1 MRRSRWRQ
9 RFWRSR
15 RSPRARRADSR
26 AVAGALLAACALS
39 HVLLV
44 IHASRVPVALIE
56 TSLSQEVRRF
66 REILRDRLLDFLG
79 HAAEDPRWQ
88 ALASAPG
95 GALEKTAFDT
105 WRHSDLGK
113 SGTRSAVAVMDT
125 QDRVVTSFAYGL
137 PDSVFQDAAP
147 YPPRPADPSGPSA
160 PGAPALSETALTVL
174 SLRVPLLRGDAV
186 LLRGQTPIGRISAMV
201 STEWDNL
208 PFLTRSDPL
217 LGALSA
223 RGGERTYDE
232 YFGGPPLFVAYG
244 RSGEV
249 LSPSSEQIA
258 ALPSF
263 LLDIKKPVW
272 TTVSLAGTSYRTCVF
287 PTPDGPRGIGY
298 VPEEPV
304 AIIAGFLRALV
315 VLLPLIGAVL
325 AMGIVLRPGM
335 PLAALSPGR
344 WIASLW
350 SSYPRRL
357 QTVVLA
363 SALLPLLLISAVF
376 RNTIEQKA
384 REGVEQAGM
393 RTAATIRRLVEDY
406 AESGA
411 AGSGEALRIDSRTL
425 FWLSR
430 TVHQDIHL
438 FLNEELFAT
447 SRGDPE
453 ASGLR
458 SFRLDPAVARALAR
472 RRAPQIVTS
481 ETPGTGGTGL
491 VYAPVRL
498 SGGPGEGVLAV
509 PLGPQELVVA
519 RIGEA
524 IADALLVATLGL
536 GLTLAA
542 IGYLFA
548 RRLAVPIRELA
559 GASARIAAG
568 RLDVRVRAGGG
579 DEIGRLVDSFN
590 HMAAA
595 LGEQRE
601 DLRRRKDYIEAIL
614 LNVTTG
620 VISTG
625 PDGVIRTSNPAASLI
640 LGVPVEI
647 AGRNLFDVLRA
658 GTALD
663 PILDL
668 WSRGS
673 AQGGAADPA
682 EVSIRRDGDEIR
694 LRSVV
699 LPLAETPGVAPGWIY
714 LLEDVTEVMRSNRLE
729 AWAEMARRIAHE
741 IKNPLTPIQLSAEHL
756 LRVRRDRVEGSEAI
770 VEQCVG
776 TILDQVRALREISS
790 EFSTYARL
798 PGLRLEPVKLRDTLE
813 AVLSPYRRSP
823 PAGVT
828 IEIEAEDVEPLAADR
843 LVLQRAFVNLVEN
856 ALKAME
862 SGGVL
867 RVSLRSLSGA
877 PDPAA
882 EIVVQDTGEGMTPA
896 TLARIFEPYFSTRD
910 GGTGLGL
917 AIARRAIEEHGGTI
931 TAESVPSRGTRMIV
945 RLPLRDGP
953 GKPPPTG

>member
-1 MRRSRWRQ
+1 MSSGSMRAMP
-9 RFWRSR
+9 R
-15 RSPRARRADSR
+15 RCGLVAGLTRGTGTWVTNSGVNPAHVPVLPPEMPHIALAWAHASFAMAAALLAFAALAPRARRADSR
-26 AVAGALLAACALS
+26 VLAAALLAACVLS

-44 IHASRVPVALIE
+44 IQASKVPVALIE

-66 REILRDRLLDFLG
+66 KEILRDRLLDFLG
-79 HAAEDPRWQ
+79 DAIQEPRWQ
-88 ALASAPG
+88 ALASSPG

-113 SGTRSAVAVMDT
+113 SGTRSAVAVMDL
-125 QDRVVTSFAYGL
+125 QGRVVTSFAYGL

-147 YPPRPADPSGPSA
+147 SLPPPREPDSPSGNSPV
-160 PGAPALSETALTVL
+160 LTETALTVL
-174 SLRVPLLRGDAV
+174 SLRIPLLRGDAT
-186 LLRGQTPIGRISAMV
+186 LLRAQTPIGRISAMV

-223 RGGERTYDE
+223 RGNERIYDE

-258 ALPSF
+258 ALPSH
-263 LLDIKKPVW
+263 LLDLTGPVW
-272 TTVSLAGTSYRTCVF
+272 TSVGLAGTSYRTCVF

-298 VPEEPV
+298 VPQRPV

-325 AMGIVLRPGM
+325 AVGVLLRPGT
-335 PLAALSPGR
+335 PLSALSPAS

-393 RTAATIRRLVEDY
+393 RSAATIRRLIEDY

-438 FLNEELFAT
+438 FLDEELFAT

-458 SFRLDPAVARALAR
+458 SFRLDSTVARALAR
-472 RRAPQIVTS
+472 RRAPQIVTA
-481 ETPGTGGTGL
+481 ETSATGGTGL

-498 SGGPGEGVLAV
+498 SGGPKDGVLAV
-509 PLGPQELVVA
+509 PLGPQERVVA

-542 IGYLFA
+542 IGYVFA
-548 RRLAVPIRELA
+548 RRLSVPIRELA
-559 GASARIAAG
+559 SASARIASG
-568 RLDVRVRAGGG
+568 RLDVRVRAGSG

-590 HMAAA
+590 NMAAA

-625 PDGVIRTSNPAASLI
+625 PDGIIRTSNPAASFI

-647 AGRNLFDVLRA
+647 AGRNLFEVLRA
-658 GTALD
+658 GTGLD
-663 PILDL
+663 PVLGL
-668 WSRGS
+668 WSR
-673 AQGGAADPA
+673 AAAMGKSGDP
-682 EVSIRRDGDEIR
+682 
-694 LRSVV
+694 LCFWRS
-699 LPLAETPGVAPGWIY
+699 TPRTRMPPSPF
-714 LLEDVTEVMRSNRLE
+714 L
-729 AWAEMARRIAHE
+729 
-741 IKNPLTPIQLSAEHL
+741 
-756 LRVRRDRVEGSEAI
+756 
-770 VEQCVG
+770 
-776 TILDQVRALREISS
+776 
-790 EFSTYARL
+790 FSTPRQMHA
-798 PGLRLEPVKLRDTLE
+798 
-813 AVLSPYRRSP
+813 
-823 PAGVT
+823 
-828 IEIEAEDVEPLAADR
+828 
-843 LVLQRAFVNLVEN
+843 
-856 ALKAME
+856 
-862 SGGVL
+862 
-867 RVSLRSLSGA
+867 
-877 PDPAA
+877 
-882 EIVVQDTGEGMTPA
+882 
-896 TLARIFEPYFSTRD
+896 STRT
-910 GGTGLGL
+910 GTPC
-917 AIARRAIEEHGGTI
+917 AARPARAC
-931 TAESVPSRGTRMIV
+931 RR
-945 RLPLRDGP
+945 
-953 GKPPPTG
+953 